1 MIKYKDK
8 ITGNQYRLLAHATRI
23 YGDKCENVIVYHPDD
38 NHHSVLVM
46 NYAEFGDKYEEIFIE
61 IV

>member
-8 ITGNQYRLLAHATRI
+8 ITGKFYIFLAHATLL

-38 NHHSVLVM
+38 NQHNILVM
-46 NYAEFGDKYEEIFIE
+46 NYTEFGDKYEEKIDE
-61 IV
+61 SY